1 MNASRWI
8 VFLDRDGTL
17 VPDARHPA
25 RPEQLRLYRSAP
37 AGLRGLTA
45 AGALLLVVSNQ
56 SAVARGLLDRPGL
69 RRLDRRLKD
78 LAERAGS
85 RIERAY
91 YCPHHPEFSGPCRCR
106 KPSAGMLR
114 EGLRDY
120 GVSARDGFM
129 VGDTVADLEAG
140 RSAGVATVLVLTGH
154 GRRSRGEAMRRGLA
168 DAVVRDL
175 AEAARWILT
184 ARARRLD

>member
-1 MNASRWI
+1 MNASPWI

-37 AGLRGLTA
+37 AGLRALVRG
-45 AGALLLVVSNQ
+45 GALLLVVSNQ
-56 SAVARGLLDRPGL
+56 SAVARGKLDRPGL
-69 RRLDRRLKD
+69 RRMDRRLKD
-78 LAERAGS
+78 LAEKAGA

-91 YCPHHPEFSGPCRCR
+91 YCPHHPEFTGPCRCR
-106 KPSAGMLR
+106 KPSSGMLR

-120 GVSARDGFM
+120 GVRARDGFL

-140 RSAGVATVLVLTGH
+140 RKAGVATVLVLTGH
-154 GRRSRGEAMRRGLA
+154 GRRARGEAMRRGLA

-175 AEAARWILT
+175 TEAAQWILA
-184 ARARRLD
+184 ARGRRAG

>member
-1 MNASRWI
+1 MSDTPWI

-17 VPDARHPA
+17 VPDARHAA

-37 AGLRGLTA
+37 AGLRALAGE
-45 AGALLLVVSNQ
+45 GALLLVVSNQ

-69 RRLDRRLKD
+69 RRMDRRLKS
-78 LAERAGS
+78 LVRRAGA

-91 YCPHHPEFSGPCRCR
+91 YCPHHPELTGPCRCR

-120 GVSARDGFM
+120 GVRARDGFM

-154 GRRSRGEAMRRGLA
+154 GRRARGEAMRRGLA

-175 AEAARWILT
+175 AEAARWILA
-184 ARARRLD
+184 ARARRAR